1 MPPFLAKDLCLS
13 LDQLHKFMLIWLV
26 LEQDP
31 RDHQPQPGLQALAFG
46 SVQKQVWQRFAA
58 CWWAILRACTGQCV
72 ISKFDALL
80 HRSSIGKGAHSR
92 YKLYVGLMVTSTCFG
107 DGSQSRQTLP
117 EFDSA
122 QHCYLSWSRRPFC
135 LAFRLGALGRKY
147 LSFAVTVWLHSAADS
162 GHPGRPFCS
171 DCRPS
176 GYACGRPL

>member
-80 HRSSIGKGAHSR
+80 HRSSIGKGARALSAVNWEAP
-92 YKLYVGLMVTSTCFG
+92 L
-107 DGSQSRQTLP
+107 QSRLRRALSMRAQVSRLCTRSRQDPLGGKSVGAVPESTPSLRCPMPHGTL
-117 EFDSA
+117 
-122 QHCYLSWSRRPFC
+122 CFC
-135 LAFRLGALGRKY
+135 KGE
-147 LSFAVTVWLHSAADS
+147 WLDRASIDR
-162 GHPGRPFCS
+162 GWR
-171 DCRPS
+171 
-176 GYACGRPL
+176 